1 MFDWNVL
8 NLQIAMKELLFSLFL
23 AGWFAFVQQTAP
35 ELMIEHPIPGQ
46 AVQGM
51 VFIQGFSAL
60 EGFASAQVEFR
71 YEDDKTNTWFLIQD
85 QVPAIESGVLA
96 SWDTTTIT
104 DGIYRVRLMVMK
116 QDGSIAQVEVA
127 GVRVRNYTAVETN
140 TPVAPGEITAL
151 PTVTVTPTPLIVLST
166 PTPPPPNPIS
176 ITEKELSGSALTGL
190 AVVAVFF
197 IIIGLYQTIRSLT
210 RR

>member
-1 MFDWNVL
+1 
-8 NLQIAMKELLFSLFL
+8 MKELLFSLFF
-23 AGWFAFVQQTAP
+23 AGWFAFVQQTTP
-35 ELMIEHPIPGQ
+35 EPMIEHPIPGQ

-51 VFIQGFSAL
+51 VLIQGFSAL

-71 YEDDKTNTWFLIQD
+71 YEDDQTNTWFLIQD
-85 QVPAIESGVLA
+85 QVPAIEGGVLA

-104 DGIYRVRLMVMK
+104 DGNYRVRLKVMRL
-116 QDGSIAQVEVA
+116 DGSIAQVEVA

-140 TPVAPGEITAL
+140 TPEAPEEITAL
-151 PTVTVTPTPLIVLST
+151 PTVTVSPTPLIVRST

-176 ITEKELSGSALTGL
+176 ITEMELRGSALTGL
-190 AVVAVFF
+190 AVVAAFF
-197 IIIGLYQTIRSLT
+197 IIFGLYQTVKSLT

>member
-1 MFDWNVL
+1 
-8 NLQIAMKELLFSLFL
+8 MKELLFSLFF
-23 AGWFAFVQQTAP
+23 AGWLAFVQQTTP
-35 ELMIEHPIPGQ
+35 EPMIEQPIPGQ

-51 VFIQGFSAL
+51 VLIQGFSAL

-71 YEDDKTNTWFLIQD
+71 YEDDQTNTWFLIQD
-85 QVPAIESGVLA
+85 QIPAIIEGGILA

-104 DGIYRVRLMVMK
+104 DGNYRVRLKVMK
-116 QDGSIAQVEVA
+116 QDGSIALVEVA

-140 TPVAPGEITAL
+140 TPEAPAEITAL
-151 PTVTVTPTPLIVLST
+151 PTVTATPTPLIIRST

-176 ITEKELSGSALTGL
+176 ITEMELRGSALTGL
-190 AVVAVFF
+190 AVVAAFF
-197 IIIGLYQTIRSLT
+197 IILGLYQTVKSLT